1 MLVLT
6 QKIDEKLHI
15 GHNITVRIL
24 RMKGRAVKVGIEAP
38 IDVRVLRE
46 ALVGVS
52 VYAMESDNSAVLSA
66 PDSTL
71 QGKLIR
77 QLPPMRLG

>member
-6 QKIDEKLHI
+6 HKIDEKLHI
-15 GHNITVRIL
+15 GHNVTVTIL
-24 RMKGRAVKVGIEAP
+24 RIKGRAVKVGIEAP
-38 IDVRVLRE
+38 VDVRVLRE
-46 ALVGVS
+46 ALVG
-52 VYAMESDNSAVLSA
+52 APAHARENDNPAALSA
-66 PDSTL
+66 PDGTL